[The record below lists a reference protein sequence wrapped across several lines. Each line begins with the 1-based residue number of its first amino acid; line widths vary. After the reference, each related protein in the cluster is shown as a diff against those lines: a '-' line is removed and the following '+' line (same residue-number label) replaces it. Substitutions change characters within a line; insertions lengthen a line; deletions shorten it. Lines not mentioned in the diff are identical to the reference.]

1 MSVQRTLAIV
11 KPDAV
16 AKGVTGKI
24 IARIEDAGFTIL
36 GAKLV
41 HMSLA
46 QARGFYYV
54 HRQRPFFGEL
64 VQFMTRSPVVVAVLE
79 REDAVTGWR
88 DLMGATDPAKA
99 APNTIRK
106 LFGANVGE
114 NATHGSDSLDN
125 AKRLLILLIAFFQ
138 FASKFLH
145 RGNDRRRLF
154 MRHHGD
160 RWQSTFLLDSYRLA
174 LWRHLERR

>member
-1 MSVQRTLAIV
+1 MSERTLCII

-16 AKGVTGKI
+16 EKQKAGSILQKIEEKGF
-24 IARIEDAGFTIL
+24 RI
-36 GAKLV
+36 
-41 HMSLA
+41 LA
-46 QARGFYYV
+46 LRMTQLTLREAEGFYEV

-99 APNTIRK
+99 APGTIRK
-106 LFGANVGE
+106 LFGSNVGE

-125 AKRLLILLIAFFQ
+125 AKREIAYFFP
-138 FASKFLH
+138 AAEVSP
-145 RGNDRRRLF
+145 
-154 MRHHGD
+154 
-160 RWQSTFLLDSYRLA
+160 TA
-174 LWRHLERR
+174 